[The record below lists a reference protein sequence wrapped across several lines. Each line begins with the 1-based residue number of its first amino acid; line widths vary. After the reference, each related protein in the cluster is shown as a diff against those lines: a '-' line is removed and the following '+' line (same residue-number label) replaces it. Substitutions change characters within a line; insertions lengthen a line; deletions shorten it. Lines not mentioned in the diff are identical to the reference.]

1 MGEKIKEGTVGSQV
15 SPRLIRSEK
24 FDEGWR
30 EKRFE
35 GGGGWPRETFI
46 FQRSGR
52 SSIYMIKF
60 HLIRFPFSSKLYRL
74 PEEVGVERNKGG
86 NKDARDGPLC
96 SIQCYRDLRGNNDR
110 DVIKGR
116 SSCATRKFRSLSKW
130 SSPIFNVSNNRERT
144 VAVEKILLV
153 FRGISSLESCL
164 RYLILNV

>member
-1 MGEKIKEGTVGSQV
+1 
-15 SPRLIRSEK
+15 
-24 FDEGWR
+24 
-30 EKRFE
+30 
-35 GGGGWPRETFI
+35 
-46 FQRSGR
+46 
-52 SSIYMIKF
+52 MIKF

-74 PEEVGVERNKGG
+74 PEQVGVERNKGG

-130 SSPIFNVSNNRERT
+130 SSSMFNVSDNRERT
-144 VAVEKILLV
+144 VEKIPLV